1 MTLRIKIILTH
12 KVRKERPSPRRMGK
26 VTNWAIFVCI
36 AVYALTG
43 LFGSLQYHDETNP
56 NILKNFLKDQSK
68 NGNGSGQNM
77 ILLLS
82 FVAMALTIVMAFP
95 LVVFPC
101 RYTVDVMLFHDAEP
115 NWCRH
120 FVLTAVI
127 CGCTLLVSLFVPN
140 ISVVFQLMGGTT
152 SAFVCFVLPAAFAI
166 HLAREQDS
174 QCKDKLKEGNDR
186 ANYQSIPN
194 GESSDNQGLKSILIN
209 RTDGPTQI
217 RRISQCEVYGSWAL
231 ATMGVV
237 VGIVS
242 TSVTIYNLVVTE

>member
-1 MTLRIKIILTH
+1 MYFQYTMNWVCIPLSLSLTHTNMTLRIKIILTH

-140 ISVVFQLMGGTT
+140 ISVVLQLMGDTT
-152 SAFVCFVLPAAFAI
+152 SAFVCFRFTGGVCNSFGQRTRFA
-166 HLAREQDS
+166 
-174 QCKDKLKEGNDR
+174 
-186 ANYQSIPN
+186 
-194 GESSDNQGLKSILIN
+194 
-209 RTDGPTQI
+209 
-217 RRISQCEVYGSWAL
+217 
-231 ATMGVV
+231 M
-237 VGIVS
+237 
-242 TSVTIYNLVVTE
+242 

>member
-1 MTLRIKIILTH
+1 
-12 KVRKERPSPRRMGK
+12 MGK

-56 NILKNFLKDQSK
+56 NILNNFLKDQSK
-68 NGNGSGQNM
+68 NGKGSGQNM

-166 HLAREQDS
+166 HLAGEQDS
-174 QCKDKLKEGNDR
+174 QRKDKLNKGNDN

-194 GESSDNQGLKSILIN
+194 GESSDNQGLKSILLN
-209 RTDGPTQI
+209 RDDGPKQI

-242 TSVTIYNLVVTE
+242 TSVTIYNLVVTK

>member
-1 MTLRIKIILTH
+1 
-12 KVRKERPSPRRMGK
+12 
-26 VTNWAIFVCI
+26 
-36 AVYALTG
+36 
-43 LFGSLQYHDETNP
+43 
-56 NILKNFLKDQSK
+56 
-68 NGNGSGQNM
+68 
-77 ILLLS
+77 
-82 FVAMALTIVMAFP
+82 
-95 LVVFPC
+95 
-101 RYTVDVMLFHDAEP
+101 MLFHDAEP

-166 HLAREQDS
+166 HLAGEQDS
-174 QCKDKLKEGNDR
+174 QRKDKLNKGNDN

-194 GESSDNQGLKSILIN
+194 GESSDNQGLKSILLN
-209 RTDGPTQI
+209 RDDGPKQI

-242 TSVTIYNLVVTE
+242 TSVTIYNLVVTK